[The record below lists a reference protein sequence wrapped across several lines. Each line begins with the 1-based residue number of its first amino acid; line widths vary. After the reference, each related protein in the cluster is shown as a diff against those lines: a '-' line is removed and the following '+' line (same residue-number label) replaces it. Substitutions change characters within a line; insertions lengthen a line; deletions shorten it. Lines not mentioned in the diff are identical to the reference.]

1 MGTRTH
7 ISNYDK
13 YVAKCKKDKKKPMD
27 IIDFIISEES

>member
-1 MGTRTH
+1 MGARAH

-13 YVAKCKKDKKKPMD
+13 YVAKCKKKKEKPMD

>member
-13 YVAKCKKDKKKPMD
+13 YVAKCKKDKKKPRD

>member
-13 YVAKCKKDKKKPMD
+13 YVAKCKRDKIKPMD
-27 IIDFIISEES
+27 IIDFIINEES